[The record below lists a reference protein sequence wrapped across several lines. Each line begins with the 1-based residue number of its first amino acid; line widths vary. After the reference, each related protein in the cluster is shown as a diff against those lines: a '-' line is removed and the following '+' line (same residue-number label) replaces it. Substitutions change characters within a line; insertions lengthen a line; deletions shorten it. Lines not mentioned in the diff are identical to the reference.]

1 MRFTHTHTHTL
12 SRGTVP
18 LRGTLYLDI
27 FPQPS
32 PSFPLFLFLSPVLP
46 VFLSFWCS
54 SRLLCPSL
62 TCSSK
67 SFPSG
72 PEFLIA
78 HGPERTKR
86 ENEKTKIEIN
96 SGPWRAE
103 ALRPF
108 LPKIEKDKKK
118 LLHLLCFYRIS
129 DRKFLQYE
137 CWEVSATCL
146 KSPDSLHKRYRKY
159 IFRVSH

>member
-1 MRFTHTHTHTL
+1 MRFTHTHTHTHAHSAEGQSL
-12 SRGTVP
+12 SGELCILTSF
-18 LRGTLYLDI
+18 LSLL
-27 FPQPS
+27 

-103 ALRPF
+103 ALV
-108 LPKIEKDKKK
+108 PKIEKDKKK

-129 DRKFLQYE
+129 NRKFLQYE

-159 IFRVSH
+159 IFRVLH